1 MREPKEKEL
10 TRKQKAIINK
20 SKDAKFYF
28 INDDLNLPRGTVCI
42 IKSGQYFARGI
53 ALCSM
58 STKLPVPEKGCFYA
72 WRNAMRALNRKV
84 NDLPILRD
92 EAFEVIHKFKSKLW
106 CDHWEAKA
114 IFDASPDNGMEK
126 RFFKIL
132 ENGEKKG
139 GTQGEGVAD

>member
-20 SKDAKFYF
+20 SKDAQFYF

-58 STKLPVPEKGCFYA
+58 STKLPVPEKGC
-72 WRNAMRALNRKV
+72 
-84 NDLPILRD
+84 P
-92 EAFEVIHKFKSKLW
+92 
-106 CDHWEAKA
+106 
-114 IFDASPDNGMEK
+114 AS
-126 RFFKIL
+126 
-132 ENGEKKG
+132 
-139 GTQGEGVAD
+139 